1 MNHSIETNK
10 LRLNQLTEDNRK
22 GFSSLLQN
30 DDVIRYCFDPLSA
43 KDIEDSFQSRL
54 ADWSIN
60 SEHWLCLAVNEKTTG
75 NFVGTNGF
83 RVNVKGSTLEVG
95 FLFLPE
101 YQGKGY
107 ATESLK
113 GVLEYARI
121 LGFDAAIAH
130 VTEGNSASCRVLEKC
145 GFVVSRIDSCSVS
158 INNLLHNNIVY
169 EVSLD

>member
-1 MNHSIETNK
+1 MNHSVETKK
-10 LRLNQLTEDNRK
+10 LSLNQLTEDNRK

-30 DDVIRYCFDPLSA
+30 YDVIRYCFDPFSA
-43 KDIEDSFQSRL
+43 KDIEDSFQTRL
-54 ADWSIN
+54 AAWSVN
-60 SEHWLCLAVNEKTTG
+60 SEHWLCLAVYEKTTG

-83 RVNVKGSTLEVG
+83 RVNVKGSKVEVG

-113 GVLEYARI
+113 GVLKYARI

>member
-1 MNHSIETNK
+1 MNHSIETYK
-10 LRLNQLTEDNRK
+10 LSLNQLTEGNRK
-22 GFSSLLQN
+22 GFSSLLQD

-43 KDIEDSFQSRL
+43 KDIEDSFQMRL
-54 ADWSIN
+54 AAWSVN
-60 SEHWLCLAVNEKTTG
+60 SEHWLCLAVYEKTTG

-83 RVNVKGSTLEVG
+83 RVDEKGAKVEVG

-113 GVLEYARI
+113 GVLEYACI
-121 LGFDAAIAH
+121 LGFDSAIAH
-130 VTEGNSASCRVLEKC
+130 VTEGNLASCRVLEKC

>member
-1 MNHSIETNK
+1 MNHSIETKK
-10 LRLNQLTEDNRK
+10 LSLNQLTEDNRK

-30 DDVIRYCFDPLSA
+30 DDVIRYCFDPPSA
-43 KDIEDSFQSRL
+43 KDIEDSFQTRL
-54 ADWSIN
+54 AAWSVN
-60 SEHWLCLAVNEKTTG
+60 SEHWLCLAVYEKTTG

-83 RVNVKGSTLEVG
+83 RVNVKGSKVEVG

-121 LGFDAAIAH
+121 LGFDVAFAH